1 MQIARVSTAI
11 NRDGL
16 ALDSARLG
24 RRTPT
29 LPDLTPL
36 PGKQTGVEV
45 SKLVGLMQRLL
56 APDGCPWDREQT
68 LATLVPYLVEET
80 YEVVDALAAGDVDDH
95 REELGDLLLQ
105 IVFQSE
111 LRFAEGKFGID
122 DVARGIVAKL
132 VRRHPH
138 VFGDVVAKDADA
150 VLTNWAKLKAEEK
163 AEKGKHG
170 ALHGI
175 PASAPALLR
184 ATRAGEKAGA
194 VGFDWPDADGP
205 RAKVDEELAEL
216 DEARARP
223 AIARRCSTSWA
234 TCCSRS
240 PTWRA
245 GWTWTRSRRCA
256 ARSIASRLDFVTS
269 SWRWRPT
276 GARSGMR
283 PAEEQ
288 ERLWQSREKAGGE
301 VKVAAHVEVA
311 VRLDGSP
318 PEPRSRQDRE
328 GAPRGDVSRRAR
340 GAGRPAPSPRLRQ
353 GQGARAARCQP
364 GVGLPRGESAAR
376 RRRAGCDRGPVVQ
389 WDIGGVDGTRL
400 PPAAKEERDD
410 ESTGMVRSPD
420 DDWSRWWRRWEA
432 VAASTSKFTTRR

>member
-1 MQIARVSTAI
+1 M
-11 NRDGL
+11 
-16 ALDSARLG
+16 
-24 RRTPT
+24 
-29 LPDLTPL
+29 
-36 PGKQTGVEV
+36 

-150 VLTNWAKLKAEEK
+150 VLSNWAKLKAAEK

-205 RAKVDEELAEL
+205 RAKVDEELGGARRG
-216 DEARARP
+216 ARAA
-223 AIARRCSTSWA
+223 AIARRCSASSA

-240 PTWRA
+240 RTWRA
-245 GWTWTRSRRCA
+245 SWAWTRSRRCA
-256 ARSIASRLDFVTS
+256 ARSIASRHDSVTS
-269 SWRWRPT
+269 SWRW
-276 GARSGMR
+276 
-283 PAEEQ
+283 
-288 ERLWQSREKAGGE
+288 
-301 VKVAAHVEVA
+301 
-311 VRLDGSP
+311 P
-318 PEPRSRQDRE
+318 P
-328 GAPRGDVSRRAR
+328 
-340 GAGRPAPSPRLRQ
+340 
-353 GQGARAARCQP
+353 RAARSATP
-364 GVGLPRGESAAR
+364 PPTSRSDFGRPRSAR
-376 RRRAGCDRGPVVQ
+376 KG
-389 WDIGGVDGTRL
+389 
-400 PPAAKEERDD
+400 
-410 ESTGMVRSPD
+410 
-420 DDWSRWWRRWEA
+420 
-432 VAASTSKFTTRR
+432 